1 MSTYS
6 DKNITLNNIALT
18 QFELA
23 REIPAAI
30 DLFAKNPQNLD
41 IQTRSI
47 ILKINAALHNLKTVE
62 QFTLAIGLDFLS
74 FVHPMMAFLHS
85 DKKNR
90 MEILS
95 FPLENYVKE
104 TKFSKELDES
114 IDKKNILLNDSEII
128 STALK
133 KDAFLIAILAHS
145 SINPARECLDAFSAG
160 KKGLL
165 LIHNYSMEK
174 SPSHHLYAVERG
186 LRVLENPDGSGECLG
201 A

>member
-47 ILKINAALHNLKTVE
+47 ILKINAALHNLKTEE

-85 DKKNR
+85 DKKQNGD
-90 MEILS
+90 
-95 FPLENYVKE
+95 
-104 TKFSKELDES
+104 TKFSVRELCQR
-114 IDKKNILLNDSEII
+114 DKIFKR
-128 STALK
+128 T
-133 KDAFLIAILAHS
+133 
-145 SINPARECLDAFSAG
+145 
-160 KKGLL
+160 
-165 LIHNYSMEK
+165 
-174 SPSHHLYAVERG
+174 
-186 LRVLENPDGSGECLG
+186 
-201 A
+201 